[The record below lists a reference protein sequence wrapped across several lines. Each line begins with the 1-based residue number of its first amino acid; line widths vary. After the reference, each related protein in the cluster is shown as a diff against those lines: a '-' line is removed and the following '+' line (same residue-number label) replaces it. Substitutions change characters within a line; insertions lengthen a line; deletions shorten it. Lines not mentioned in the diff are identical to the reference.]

1 MTAVPDWMIPP
12 AEGFTAEDLDRLPD
26 LPPHT
31 ELLDGSL
38 VFVSPQKYFH
48 SLALY
53 LLEAGLRAT
62 LPENLRVAREMTTTL
77 GKFDRPEP
85 DLMVLRASG
94 VGGRRQET
102 NFSSADVLL
111 AVEVVSPESVRRD
124 REIKPPK
131 YARAGI
137 PHFWRVEEDQ
147 RGRPVVYVFELEP
160 ASRTYIGVDVCHNRL
175 KVTEPYLI
183 DIDLTAIDHL

>member
-48 SLALY
+48 SLVMY
-53 LLEAGLRAT
+53 LLEAGLRTAA
-62 LPENLRVAREMTTTL
+62 PESVRVAREMTVRL
-77 GKFDRPEP
+77 GQFDRPEP
-85 DLMVLRASG
+85 DLVLIRASAASG
-94 VGGRRQET
+94 THQET
-102 NFSSADVLL
+102 GFEAEDVLL
-111 AVEVVSPESVRRD
+111 AVEVVSAESVRRD

-137 PHFWRVEEDQ
+137 PHFWRVEEDE

-160 ASRTYIGVDVCHNRL
+160 AGQTYIGVDVCHNRL
-175 KVTEPYLI
+175 KVTEPFPI
-183 DIDLTAIDHL
+183 DIDLTAIDRY

>member
-12 AEGFTAEDLDRLPD
+12 VEGFTAEDLDRLPD

-38 VFVSPQKYFH
+38 VLVSPQKYYH
-48 SLALY
+48 MIAID
-53 LLEAGLRAT
+53 LLKDGLRAAA
-62 LPENLRVAREMTTTL
+62 PPDFRVAREMTVTL

-85 DLMVLRASG
+85 DIMVVRASAVAARG
-94 VGGRRQET
+94 QNSTFLPE
-102 NFSSADVLL
+102 DVLL
-111 AVEVVSPESVRRD
+111 AIEVVSPESVRRD
-124 REIKPPK
+124 RDIKPEK

-160 ASRTYIGVDVCHNRL
+160 ASQTYIGVDVCHNRL
-175 KVTEPYLI
+175 KVTEPYSI
-183 DIDLTAIDHL
+183 DIDLTAIDTY